1 MIIGDFRCICNPAHK
16 GFSDMKFDDDNY
28 YEKGK
33 YQSTMAAVIVF
44 SIIAVVIIVLIAN
57 ADKIKRN
64 ANKTVASTSV
74 DTSDTVVSA
83 SFDDYVTPS
92 SLHPSDLDFYDL
104 YPVDDVSSGEETED
118 DSDKEKEKETDP
130 ATDGKHTLVTYYDG
144 TQEWVSIS
152 KYITTNVYDYTNLYD
167 QDGIMEYTRNGR
179 VISSFGVDISKE
191 QEYVDFNKLK
201 NAGCDFVMIRVGQR
215 GYTSGLITE
224 DEYFADN
231 IRRAKSAGLDLG
243 VYFWSQAV
251 TEEEAEEE
259 AQFVLDK
266 IKGYNLIYPV
276 AFVMEYSEDGT
287 SRVESLTR
295 NEKTMVA
302 RAFLKKIDEAGYK
315 TVIYGDKAWL
325 IKYLELNKV
334 VSDFDVWLSEQEDMP
349 TYPYEFTMWQY
360 NRRGRIDGI
369 KGDVNFNISMVDYSL
384 R

>member
-1 MIIGDFRCICNPAHK
+1 
-16 GFSDMKFDDDNY
+16 
-28 YEKGK
+28 
-33 YQSTMAAVIVF
+33 
-44 SIIAVVIIVLIAN
+44 
-57 ADKIKRN
+57 
-64 ANKTVASTSV
+64 
-74 DTSDTVVSA
+74 
-83 SFDDYVTPS
+83 
-92 SLHPSDLDFYDL
+92 
-104 YPVDDVSSGEETED
+104 
-118 DSDKEKEKETDP
+118 
-130 ATDGKHTLVTYYDG
+130 
-144 TQEWVSIS
+144 
-152 KYITTNVYDYTNLYD
+152 
-167 QDGIMEYTRNGR
+167 
-179 VISSFGVDISKE
+179 
-191 QEYVDFNKLK
+191 
-201 NAGCDFVMIRVGQR
+201 MIRVGQR